1 MSTSAALMQ
10 ELAECV
16 CSTAAL
22 KGSGPLCECLVLP
35 GGTPPGD
42 YCGGECGRDCGS
54 GFVIPVNVSPY
65 TSFGLPGALQQS
77 CATPLQMT
85 ALVGIMRCLHIPED
99 GTPLTGAEQAE
110 VAYMLDLDM
119 HAIREAVLC
128 CFTGD
133 ALLMEYQPIAADGGC
148 IGGAWTV
155 VLDLG

>member
-1 MSTSAALMQ
+1 
-10 ELAECV
+10 
-16 CSTAAL
+16 
-22 KGSGPLCECLVLP
+22 
-35 GGTPPGD
+35 
-42 YCGGECGRDCGS
+42 
-54 GFVIPVNVSPY
+54 
-65 TSFGLPGALQQS
+65 
-77 CATPLQMT
+77 MT